1 MWYEKTYPQRL
12 GDSWITSLFLSS
24 GQIHERGFFLKKYF
38 SGAKKVSPHPVIT
51 SKACTTRHFHLGR
64 KYARRRWSS
73 TKRETTTAPYDAT
86 GWSSGKRNAFSC
98 PRPLR
103 KGKVSVGVKLEI
115 PGCRAFQPAPQASKQ
130 TKETEASSVSH
141 DLTKGQGNMR
151 LRENAMF
158 AHTGEEQRLFP
169 GYCLPH

>member
-1 MWYEKTYPQRL
+1 MLRTTRSCGMRRL
-12 GDSWITSLFLSS
+12 TRSAWVTHGSPLCFCLVVKYTS
-24 GQIHERGFFLKKYF
+24 
-38 SGAKKVSPHPVIT
+38 APHPVIT